1 MNATYSIA
9 GKKTNNFLI
18 SYSRN
23 FDRNFFMTSDDLEVK
38 LTSPDLESG
47 LEMSR
52 NVTQQ
57 IGDVVTTGVLVSA
70 FGLNQ
75 NFKFAFEKTATPKK
89 TDRKIDLKSSF
100 NFAKHV
106 QLDVQSKDE
115 VCRNILLLFNNGKLR
130 VLSAKIL
137 QEKKTGIIFL
147 Y

>member
-1 MNATYSIA
+1 MA
-9 GKKTNNFLI
+9 GKQTNNLLI

-23 FDRNFFMTSDDLEVK
+23 FDRNFFMTSDDLEIK

-57 IGDVVTTGVLVSA
+57 IGDVVTSGVLVSA

-75 NFKFAFEKTATPKK
+75 NFKFGYEKMAAPTK
-89 TDRKIDLKSSF
+89 TDQKIDLKTSLD
-100 NFAKHV
+100 FASHV

-115 VCRNILLLFNNGKLR
+115 VCK
-130 VLSAKIL
+130 KISFYN
-137 QEKKTGIIFL
+137 E
-147 Y
+147 